1 MSGLRRIAERVL
13 RIEAEA
19 ILALIPR
26 LDERFDRAIRW
37 LDEAVTDR
45 DEHLV
50 THDYVVEAIAVAHR
64 RSRAGAVRALIDH
77 GFETIPA

>member
-1 MSGLRRIAERVL
+1 VTDTFVDTS
-13 RIEAEA
+13 
-19 ILALIPR
+19 ALIA
-26 LDERFDRAIRW
+26 LLDDTDERFDRAIRW